1 MSPMQ
6 FEISSRAEAR
16 SRTAV
21 ECGRM
26 TIRVGVVGF
35 GYWGPNLVR
44 NLSSSEHF
52 DLAAIADRSDAPR
65 AKAARAY
72 PGVQVMADGRE
83 LIGRADVDA
92 VAIATPVASHFELA
106 AAALDAGKHVLLE
119 KPMCASVAEAEELV
133 ARAARARRVLM
144 VNHTFLFT
152 NAVQTMARIVR
163 DGELGKI
170 CYFDS
175 MRVNL
180 GLFQPDVN
188 CLWDLAPHDLSIIDH
203 IFGGEVTAIDISG
216 YCHVNPTLPDMV
228 YMTTHYR
235 DKVVAHFNLSWMSP
249 VKVRR
254 FAVGGTEKMLI
265 WDDLDQD
272 QKIRIYNSGIHFYS
286 EDERA
291 TIIPQY
297 RIGDIYSPRVLQNE
311 ALAGVV
317 EHFARVIRDEE
328 RSIMDGA
335 KGLAVV
341 RVLENAQRQLDKNLA
356 DIRARQG
363 PAK

>member
-1 MSPMQ
+1 
-6 FEISSRAEAR
+6 
-16 SRTAV
+16 
-21 ECGRM
+21 M

-44 NLSSSEHF
+44 NFSTSEHF
-52 DLAAIADRSDAPR
+52 DLVAIADRGSAPQ
-65 AKAARAY
+65 AKAMKAY
-72 PGVQVMADGRE
+72 PGVRIIDDGSE
-83 LIGRADVDA
+83 LINRPDVDA

-106 AAALDAGKHVLLE
+106 VAALDSGKHVLLE
-119 KPMCASVAEAEELV
+119 KPMCTSVAEAEELV
-133 ARAARARRVLM
+133 ARAAKIGRVLM

-152 NAVQTMARIVR
+152 NAVQTMARLVR
-163 DGELGKI
+163 EGALGKI

-203 IFGGEVTAIDISG
+203 IFGGEMTSIDITG
-216 YCHVNPTLPDMV
+216 YCHVNPALPDMV
-228 YMTTHYR
+228 YMTIHYR
-235 DKVVAHFNLSWMSP
+235 DRVVAHFNLSWMSP

-291 TIIPQY
+291 TIIPEY
-297 RIGDIYSPRVLQNE
+297 RIGDIYSPRVLHNE

-317 EHFARVIRDEE
+317 EHFARVIHGTQP
-328 RSIMDGA
+328 SIMDGMR
-335 KGLAVV
+335 GLGVV
-341 RVLENAQRQLDKNLA
+341 RVLEDAQRRLDRNLA
-356 DIRARQG
+356 DVRAGQG
-363 PAK
+363 LPK